1 LNAILQVK
9 GLNFRYTQ
17 NFPIKLKKYQRLSHV
32 VFYEPRNQGL
42 SIPKDV
48 EVESWATHLA
58 YLSAREPGNLL
69 NHVRR
74 IYLHLELNQS
84 EALYGAM
91 LDLYLILGNNGAEL
105 RNRLLRLT
113 KKDLPPGCYE
123 LFLACREQGLQRS
136 ESYPASQ
143 YSVFGNF
150 FQGGLNLVIEEAHA
164 EQQRDKRLDPLEL
177 AHEELTFGDI
187 SVAQEILEQALLA
200 SPHRMGLHF
209 GLLDVYKHTHSL
221 SDLVKMQEQLGDKVS
236 IAQSAWIKTR
246 RFLESQGY

>member
-1 LNAILQVK
+1 
-9 GLNFRYTQ
+9 
-17 NFPIKLKKYQRLSHV
+17 LKEHQRPSHV
-32 VFYEPRNQGL
+32 VFHEPRNQGL

-74 IYLHLELNQS
+74 IYLHLEKHQS

-91 LDLYLILGNNGAEL
+91 LDLYLILGDKGADL
-105 RNRLLRLT
+105 RKRLLNLSKR
-113 KKDLPPGCYE
+113 DLPPDCYA
-123 LFLACREQGLQRS
+123 LFRAHWEQGLQS
-136 ESYPASQ
+136 SGSFPASQ

-150 FQGGLNLVIEEAHA
+150 FHGEFNLVSEETHA
-164 EQQRDKRLDPLEL
+164 EQKSDKRLDPLEL
-177 AHEELTFGDI
+177 AQEELTFGDI
-187 SVAQEILEQALLA
+187 SVAQEILEQALIA

-209 GLLDVYKHTHSL
+209 GLLEIYKHTHSL

-236 IAQSAWIKTR
+236 IAQSAWTR
-246 RFLESQGY
+246 TRQFLESQGS